1 MSGSTVLL
9 TGASGHVGF
18 RTLRFLLQH
27 GYNVRAVIR
36 SQSSGDSI
44 KNNPALTEA
53 NDSNLTFI
61 TVSDFSAPGAF
72 DAATQGVASVVHV
85 ASPIPD
91 DKFRGR
97 DLEADMV
104 RPAVQG
110 TIGLFESARKS
121 GTVKRI
127 VVTSSAVTIAPVPV
141 LMGQPSDE
149 VWIPESWGDDIPPPY
164 MNEPGVAYIAAKTNA
179 RRAAEEW
186 VKTEKPDSD
195 AIHIFPTYVVGR
207 NEQTKTVE
215 EFKYGSNWI
224 AIGTILGHKEEQ
236 AKPAVVISL
245 DDVALAHVRAL
256 DPKVKGNQ
264 NFLLSSGE
272 NIQWEDAKDIVRK
285 HFPKEVE
292 QGLLPLDGS
301 QSGATANMD
310 SSKTREQ
317 LGIEFQSFEE
327 QIVEVISHYLE
338 VLKKEK
344 KL

>member
-27 GYNVRAVIR
+27 GYNVRA
-36 SQSSGDSI
+36 
-44 KNNPALTEA
+44 
-53 NDSNLTFI
+53 
-61 TVSDFSAPGAF
+61 
-72 DAATQGVASVVHV
+72 
-85 ASPIPD
+85 
-91 DKFRGR
+91 
-97 DLEADMV
+97 
-104 RPAVQG
+104 
-110 TIGLFESARKS
+110 
-121 GTVKRI
+121 
-127 VVTSSAVTIAPVPV
+127 
-141 LMGQPSDE
+141 
-149 VWIPESWGDDIPPPY
+149 
-164 MNEPGVAYIAAKTNA
+164 
-179 RRAAEEW
+179 
-186 VKTEKPDSD
+186 KPDFD

-215 EFKYGSNWI
+215 EFKFGSNWI

-272 NIQWEDAKDIVRK
+272 KIQWEDAKDIVRK

-301 QSGATANMD
+301 QAGATANMD
-310 SSKTREQ
+310 SSKS
-317 LGIEFQSFEE
+317 LAM
-327 QIVEVISHYLE
+327 H
-338 VLKKEK
+338 VLPCNDTLYRGHKVNSRGSR
-344 KL
+344 